1 VLGLSGNGFNR
12 RCRPLWGLRSL
23 GCDLLGA
30 AGGSPVPSTVVPSRE
45 MEYPLLVGD
54 PAARLVTRTQEFT
67 FHAK

>member
-1 VLGLSGNGFNR
+1 
-12 RCRPLWGLRSL
+12 
-23 GCDLLGA
+23 
-30 AGGSPVPSTVVPSRE
+30 